1 MGGQLAETAYRP
13 EEGIVIPG
21 VVNVGTDSEPVY
33 APNTQAISAESY
45 YRSYYDRNHE
55 ENNIYDASYLK
66 LRELRL
72 SYRLDRESLSGTFL
86 SGLQGLSVSLIGRNL
101 YAWSE
106 IPHFDPEQF
115 AIQGQGIVFGVE
127 DMTYPSARSFGLSLG
142 LDF

>member
-1 MGGQLAETAYRP
+1 M
-13 EEGIVIPG
+13 IDG
-21 VVNVGTDSEPVY
+21 VVNTGTDQEPVY
-33 APNTQAISAESY
+33 AENTTPISAESY

-55 ENNIYDASYLK
+55 ENNIYNASYLK

-72 SYRLDRESLSGTFL
+72 SYRLDRAGLASTFL
-86 SGLQGLSVSLIGRNL
+86 SGLQGLTVSLIGRNL

-115 AIQGQGIVFGVE
+115 AVQGQGIVFGVE
-127 DMTYPSARSFGLSLG
+127 DMTYPSARSFGLSLN